1 MVLEARLMSN
11 VMYYYVVPIAVI
23 AVAVVLLFGLANML
37 RGGSPDRSQK
47 LMRLRVLLQFVAI
60 IVVMATIWLM
70 GR

>member
-11 VMYYYVVPIAVI
+11 VMYYYAVPIAVI